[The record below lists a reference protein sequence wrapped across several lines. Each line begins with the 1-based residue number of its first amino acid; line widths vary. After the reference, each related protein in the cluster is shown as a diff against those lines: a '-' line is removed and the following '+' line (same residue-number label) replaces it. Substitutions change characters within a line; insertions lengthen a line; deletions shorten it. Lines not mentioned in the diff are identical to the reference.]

1 MKGATTI
8 TMSTPLCEHCG
19 DELEGSEQI
28 LCRECRNEAHGL
40 CRWCGE
46 HPPGADGE
54 VCDPCAERSAIAVES
69 GGFDGIE
76 DLLALRAELAEL
88 PETEDPEPEV

>member
-1 MKGATTI
+1 
-8 TMSTPLCEHCG
+8 MSTTLCEHCG
-19 DELEGSEQI
+19 DELEGNEQI

-54 VCDPCAERSAIAVES
+54 VCDPCAERSAIAVAS
-69 GGFDGIE
+69 GSFDGIE

-88 PETEDPEPEV
+88 PETEDPEV